1 MLVRGVSMNVKSKF
15 PVNNSFYEV
24 RHIRDFKDIINQ
36 SEKLFSERPAYK
48 LRNKDGIYYEVTYSN
63 FRHSIYYLANSLVND
78 GYSRAHIAVVGANS
92 YNWSVTYLAV
102 TCSDNVIVPI
112 DKELT
117 ADNMMDVIKDS
128 DSTVLFGDKK
138 YIKSIHARKDEL
150 PEGFRFICFDEADI
164 DGVELY
170 ENYLDVGRQLY
181 RGGTKH
187 LDSITVDPEA
197 TTAIL
202 FTSGTTGV
210 SKGVCL
216 SQKNICSVVMGAAGC
231 IKVTEEDQ
239 LLSVLPIHHTYEC
252 TVGFLYI
259 IYCGAC
265 ISFNQGLR
273 YITRDFKEVKPTCFI
288 TVPLLIEKVHAKI
301 MKKMEEKTA
310 GKLIFKIGK
319 YASKFGRAMHIKD
332 LDRKI
337 FSEVIETFGGRL
349 RLIVTGAAAIDPRV
363 AEDFMHMGIDLYIGY
378 GLTECAP
385 LVACNND
392 RLMLPDSIGTPM
404 PGAEVAIYN
413 PDDLGVGEIWV
424 RGPMVMNGY
433 YKNQE
438 ATDEVITPDGWF
450 RTGDLGTCDRHNCYK
465 ITGRCKNVIVTKNG
479 KNIFPEEVEL
489 YLNTNPVIEES
500 IVYAD
505 DVDDETLV
513 SVQIYPNYEQIK
525 NNLKRQDIT
534 KEDVQKSVEEAV
546 KDVNKKL
553 PKYKK
558 IRNIEISEKEF
569 EKTTTKK
576 IKRHANLKKKENKET
591 INIEGEE

>member
-1 MLVRGVSMNVKSKF
+1 MHVQSKF
-15 PVNNSFYEV
+15 PINKPFYEV
-24 RHIRDFKDIINQ
+24 RQIRDFKDLIDQ
-36 SEKLFSERPAYK
+36 SERLFSERPAYK
-48 LRNKDGIYYEVTYSN
+48 LKNKDGVYYEVTYSS
-63 FRHSIYYLANSLVND
+63 FRHSINYLANSLVND
-78 GYSRAHIAVVGANS
+78 GYKRAHIAVVGANS

-102 TCSDNVIVPI
+102 TCSDNIIVPI

-117 ADNMMDVIKDS
+117 ADNMLDVIMDS
-128 DSTVLFGDKK
+128 DATVLFGDKK
-138 YIKSIHARKDEL
+138 YIKRIEALKDQL
-150 PEGFRFICFDEADI
+150 PDGFRFICFDDVQI
-164 DGVELY
+164 DGVEY
-170 ENYLDVGRQLY
+170 FEDYIDIGRQLY
-181 RGGTKH
+181 KKGVRH
-187 LDSITVDPEA
+187 LDNIAVDPEA

-231 IKVTEEDQ
+231 IKVTPEDQ
-239 LLSVLPIHHTYEC
+239 LLSILPIHHTYEC

-259 IYCGAC
+259 IYSGAC
-265 ISFNQGLR
+265 IAFNQGLR
-273 YITRDFKEVKPTCFI
+273 YITRDFQDIKPTCFI

-301 MKKMEEKTA
+301 MKKMEERTA
-310 GKLIFKIGK
+310 GKLIFKLGK
-319 YASKFGRAMHIKD
+319 YASMASRAMGVKGV
-332 LDRKI
+332 DRKL
-337 FSEVIETFGGRL
+337 FSEVIDTFGGRL

-413 PDDLGVGEIWV
+413 PDALGVGEIWV

-433 YKNQE
+433 YKKPE
-438 ATDEVITPDGWF
+438 ATAEVITPDGWF
-450 RTGDLGTCDRHNCYK
+450 RTGDIGTCDRHNCYK
-465 ITGRCKNVIVTKNG
+465 LTGRSKNVIVTKNG

-489 YLNTNPVIEES
+489 YLNTNPIIEES
-500 IVYAD
+500 IVFAD

-513 SVQIYPNYEQIK
+513 SAMIYPNYEQIK

-534 KEDVQKSVEEAV
+534 KEDVQKTVDEAV
-546 KDVNKKL
+546 KDVNRKL

-558 IRNIEISEKEF
+558 IRSYDISETEF

-576 IKRHANLKKKENKET
+576 IKRQVNIDKKKAKKQT
-591 INIEGEE
+591 EEKTEE

>member
-1 MLVRGVSMNVKSKF
+1 MNVKSKF

-63 FRHSIYYLANSLVND
+63 FRHSIYCLANSLVND

-150 PEGFRFICFDEADI
+150 PEGFRFICFDEVDI

-181 RGGTKH
+181 RSGTKH

-505 DVDDETLV
+505 DIDDETLV

-591 INIEGEE
+591 INIEVEE

>member
-1 MLVRGVSMNVKSKF
+1 MQVQSKF
-15 PVNNSFYEV
+15 PINKPFYEI
-24 RHIRDFKDIINQ
+24 RDIRDFKDLINQ

-48 LRNKDGIYYEVTYSN
+48 LRNSDGIYYEVTYSN
-63 FRHSIYYLANSLVND
+63 LRHSVYYLANSLVND
-78 GYSRAHIAVVGANS
+78 GYNRAHIAVVGANS
-92 YNWSVTYLAV
+92 YNWAVTYLAV

-128 DSTVLFGDKK
+128 DATVLFGDKK
-138 YIKSIHARKDEL
+138 YIKRIEALKDQL
-150 PEGFRFICFDEADI
+150 PEGFRFICFDDVQI
-164 DGVELY
+164 DGVEY
-170 ENYLDVGRQLY
+170 FEDYIDIGRQLY
-181 RGGTKH
+181 RAGTKH
-187 LDSITVDPEA
+187 LDNITVDPEA

-231 IKVTEEDQ
+231 IKVTPEDQ
-239 LLSVLPIHHTYEC
+239 LLSILPIHHTYEC

-259 IYCGAC
+259 LYSGAC
-265 ISFNQGLR
+265 ISFCQGLR

-319 YASKFGRAMHIKD
+319 YASMASRAMGIKGV
-332 LDRKI
+332 DRKL

-413 PDDLGVGEIWV
+413 PDALGVGEIWV

-433 YKNQE
+433 YKNEE
-438 ATDEVITPDGWF
+438 ATAEVITPDGWF

-465 ITGRCKNVIVTKNG
+465 LTGRSKNVIVTKNG

-489 YLNTNPVIEES
+489 YLNTNPIIEES
-500 IVYAD
+500 IVFAD

-513 SVQIYPNYEQIK
+513 SAMIYPNYEQIK
-525 NNLKRQDIT
+525 NNLKRQELT
-534 KEDVQKSVEEAV
+534 KEDIEKTVDEAV

-558 IRNIEISEKEF
+558 IRNYDISETEF

-576 IKRHANLKKKENKET
+576 IKRQVNIDKKKAEKQKRKT
-591 INIEGEE
+591 EE

>member
-1 MLVRGVSMNVKSKF
+1 MHVQSRF
-15 PVNNSFYEV
+15 PINKPFYEV
-24 RHIRDFKDIINQ
+24 RQIRDFKDLLDQ
-36 SEKLFSERPAYK
+36 SKKLFSERPAYK
-48 LRNKDGIYYEVTYSN
+48 LKNKDGVYYEVTYSS
-63 FRHSIYYLANSLVND
+63 FRHSVYYLANSLVKD
-78 GYSRAHIAVVGANS
+78 GYNRAHIAVVGANS

-117 ADNMMDVIKDS
+117 PDNMMDVIKDS
-128 DSTVLFGDKK
+128 DATVLFGDKK
-138 YIKSIHARKDEL
+138 YIKSIEAKKDEL
-150 PEGFRFICFDEADI
+150 PDGFRFICFDDVKI
-164 DGVELY
+164 DGIEY
-170 ENYLDVGRQLY
+170 FEDYLDVGRKLY
-181 RGGTKH
+181 NNGTVY
-187 LDSITVDPEA
+187 LNNITVDPTA

-216 SQKNICSVVMGAAGC
+216 SQKNICAVVMGAAGC
-231 IKVTEEDQ
+231 IKVNPEDQ
-239 LLSVLPIHHTYEC
+239 LLSILPIHHTYEC

-259 IYCGAC
+259 IYSGAC
-265 ISFNQGLR
+265 IAFNQGLR
-273 YITRDFKEVKPTCFI
+273 YITRDFQEIKPTAFI

-310 GKLIFKIGK
+310 GKLIFKVGK
-319 YASKFGRAMHIKD
+319 YASIASRAMGIKGI
-332 LDRKI
+332 DRKL
-337 FSEVIETFGGRL
+337 FAEVIETFGGRL

-413 PDDLGVGEIWV
+413 PDALGVGEIWV

-433 YKNQE
+433 YKNPE
-438 ATDEVITPDGWF
+438 ATAEVITPDGWF
-450 RTGDLGTCDRHNCYK
+450 RTGDIGTCDRHNCYK
-465 ITGRCKNVIVTKNG
+465 LTGRSKNVIVTKNG

-489 YLNTNPVIEES
+489 YLNTNPIIEES
-500 IVYAD
+500 IVFAD

-513 SVQIYPNYEQIK
+513 SAMIYPNYEQIK

-534 KEDVQKSVEEAV
+534 KEDVQKTVDEAV

-558 IRNIEISEKEF
+558 IRNYDISETEF

-576 IKRHANLKKKENKET
+576 IKRQANIDKKRAKSKA
-591 INIEGEE
+591 EEKTEE

>member
-1 MLVRGVSMNVKSKF
+1 MNVKSRF
-15 PVNNSFYEV
+15 PVNNPFYDV
-24 RHIRDFKDIINQ
+24 RYIRDFKDLINQ
-36 SEKLFSERPAYK
+36 SENLFSARPAYK
-48 LRNKDGIYYEVTYSN
+48 LRNKDGVYYEVTYSN

-92 YNWSVTYLAV
+92 YSWSVTYLAV

-117 ADNMMDVIKDS
+117 PDNMMDVIKDS

-138 YIKSIHARKDEL
+138 YIKAIEARKDEL
-150 PEGFRFICFDEADI
+150 PENFRFICFDQVEI

-170 ENYLDVGRQLY
+170 DDYIDIGRQLY
-181 RGGTKH
+181 GTGTKH
-187 LDSITVDPEA
+187 LDNITVDPEA

-259 IYCGAC
+259 IYSGAC

-310 GKLIFKIGK
+310 GKLIFKVGK
-319 YASKFGRAMHIKD
+319 YASIFSKAIGIKD
-332 LDRKI
+332 LDRKL

-404 PGAEVAIYN
+404 PGAEVAIFN

-438 ATDEVITPDGWF
+438 ATDEVITSDGWF

-479 KNIFPEEVEL
+479 KNIFPEEVEM

-505 DVDDETLV
+505 DIDDETLV

-553 PKYKK
+553 PRYKK
-558 IRNIEISEKEF
+558 IRNIEISEQEF

-576 IKRHANLKKKENKET
+576 IKRHANLKNKKENKET
-591 INIEGEE
+591 INVEAEE

>member
-1 MLVRGVSMNVKSKF
+1 MQVQSRFPINKPFYDVRQ
-15 PVNNSFYEV
+15 
-24 RHIRDFKDIINQ
+24 IRDFRDLIDQ
-36 SEKLFSERPAYK
+36 SERLFSERPAYK
-48 LRNKDGIYYEVTYSN
+48 LKNKDGVYYEVTYSN
-63 FRHSIYYLANSLVND
+63 FRHSVYYLANSLLND
-78 GYSRAHIAVVGANS
+78 GYNRTHIAVVGANS
-92 YNWSVTYLAV
+92 YHWSVTYLAV
-102 TCSDNVIVPI
+102 TCSDNIVVPI

-117 ADNMMDVIKDS
+117 PDNMIDVIMDS

-138 YIKSIHARKDEL
+138 YIKAIEARKDQL
-150 PEGFRFICFDEADI
+150 PEGFRFICFQDVGI
-164 DGVELY
+164 DGVDYY
-170 ENYLDVGRQLY
+170 EDYLDVGRQLY
-181 RGGTKH
+181 RKGKV
-187 LDSITVDPEA
+187 LLYNVSIDPEA

-216 SQKNICSVVMGAAGC
+216 SQKNICAVVMGAAGC
-231 IKVTEEDQ
+231 IKVTPEDQ
-239 LLSVLPIHHTYEC
+239 LLSILPIHHTYEC

-259 IYCGAC
+259 IYSGAC
-265 ISFNQGLR
+265 IAFNQGLR
-273 YITRDFKEVKPTCFI
+273 YITRDFKEIRPTCFI

-319 YASKFGRAMHIKD
+319 YASMASRAMRIKG
-332 LDRKI
+332 LDRKL
-337 FSEVIETFGGRL
+337 FSEVIDTFGGRL

-363 AEDFMHMGIDLYIGY
+363 AEDFMHMGIDVYIGY

-404 PGAEVAIYN
+404 PNAEVAIYN
-413 PDDLGVGEIWV
+413 PDALGVGEIWV

-433 YKNQE
+433 YKNPE
-438 ATDEVITPDGWF
+438 ATAEVITPDGWF
-450 RTGDLGTCDRHNCYK
+450 RTGDIGICDRHNCYK
-465 ITGRCKNVIVTKNG
+465 ITGRSKNVIVTKNG

-489 YLNTNPVIEES
+489 YLNTNPIIEES

-513 SVQIYPNYEQIK
+513 SAMIYPNYDQIK
-525 NNLKRQDIT
+525 NNLKRQEIT
-534 KEDVQKSVEEAV
+534 AEDVQRTVDEAV
-546 KDVNKKL
+546 KDVNRKL

-558 IRNIEISEKEF
+558 IRSYDISEEEF

-576 IKRHANLKKKENKET
+576 IKRQANIDKKKKSKNKE
-591 INIEGEE
+591 NIEE

>member
-1 MLVRGVSMNVKSKF
+1 MSVQSRFPINKPFYQVRQ
-15 PVNNSFYEV
+15 
-24 RHIRDFKDIINQ
+24 IRDFKDLIDQ

-48 LRNKDGIYYEVTYSN
+48 LKNKDGVYYEVTYSS
-63 FRHSIYYLANSLVND
+63 FRHAVYYLANSLIND
-78 GYSRAHIAVVGANS
+78 GYSREHIAVVGANS
-92 YNWSVTYLAV
+92 YKWSVTYLAV
-102 TCSDNVIVPI
+102 TCSNNVIVPI

-117 ADNMMDVIKDS
+117 PDNMMDVIKDS
-128 DSTVLFGDKK
+128 DATVLFGDKK
-138 YIKSIHARKDEL
+138 YIKSIEAKKDEL
-150 PEGFRFICFDEADI
+150 PDGFRFICFDDVNI
-164 DGVELY
+164 DGVEYYEDYIDIGRKLY
-170 ENYLDVGRQLY
+170 GNKVKLLDN
-181 RGGTKH
+181 
-187 LDSITVDPEA
+187 ITVDPTT

-239 LLSVLPIHHTYEC
+239 LLSILPIHHTYEC
-252 TVGFLYI
+252 TIGFLYI
-259 IYCGAC
+259 IYSGAC
-265 ISFNQGLR
+265 IAFNQGLR
-273 YITRDFKEVKPTCFI
+273 YITRDFKEIRPTCFI

-319 YASKFGRAMHIKD
+319 YASMASKALGIKD
-332 LDRKI
+332 LDRKL

-392 RLMLPDSIGTPM
+392 KLMLPDSIGTPI

-413 PDDLGVGEIWV
+413 PDALGVGEIWV

-433 YKNQE
+433 YKNPE
-438 ATDEVITPDGWF
+438 ATAEVLTPDGWF
-450 RTGDLGTCDRHNCYK
+450 RTGDIGTCDRHNCYK
-465 ITGRCKNVIVTKNG
+465 LTGRSKNVIVTKNG

-489 YLNTNPVIEES
+489 YLNTNPIIEES
-500 IVYAD
+500 IVFAD

-513 SVQIYPNYEQIK
+513 SAMIYPNYEQIK

-534 KEDVQKSVEEAV
+534 KEDVQKTVDEAV

-558 IRNIEISEKEF
+558 IRSYDISETEF

-576 IKRHANLKKKENKET
+576 IKRQVNIDKKKQKAKTKEKT
-591 INIEGEE
+591 EE

>member
-1 MLVRGVSMNVKSKF
+1 MNVKSRF
-15 PVNNSFYEV
+15 PVNNPFYDV
-24 RHIRDFKDIINQ
+24 RYIRDFKDLINQ
-36 SEKLFSERPAYK
+36 SENLFSERPAYK
-48 LRNKDGIYYEVTYSN
+48 LRNKDGVYYEVTYSN

-78 GYSRAHIAVVGANS
+78 DYSRAHIAVVGANS

-117 ADNMMDVIKDS
+117 PDNMMDVIKDS
-128 DSTVLFGDKK
+128 DSIALFGDKK
-138 YIKSIHARKDEL
+138 YIKAIHERRDEL
-150 PEGFRFICFDEADI
+150 PEGFRFICFDQVDI

-170 ENYLDVGRQLY
+170 DDYIDIGRQLY
-181 RGGTKH
+181 RNGTKH
-187 LDSITVDPEA
+187 LDNITVDPEA

-259 IYCGAC
+259 IYSGAC

-273 YITRDFKEVKPTCFI
+273 YITRDFKEVRPTCFI

-310 GKLIFKIGK
+310 GKLIFKVGK
-319 YASKFGRAMHIKD
+319 YASIFSKAIGIKD
-332 LDRKI
+332 LDRKL

-404 PGAEVAIYN
+404 PGAEVAIFN

-479 KNIFPEEVEL
+479 KNIFPEEVEM

-553 PKYKK
+553 PRYKK
-558 IRNIEISEKEF
+558 IRNIEISEQEF

-576 IKRHANLKKKENKET
+576 IKRHANLKNKKANKET
-591 INIEGEE
+591 INVETEE

>member
-1 MLVRGVSMNVKSKF
+1 MTVQSRF
-15 PVNNSFYEV
+15 PINKPFYEV
-24 RHIRDFKDIINQ
+24 RPLRDFKDLIDQ
-36 SEKLFSERPAYK
+36 SVKLFSARPAYK
-48 LRNKDGIYYEVTYSN
+48 LKNKDGIYYEVSYSN
-63 FRHSIYYLANSLVND
+63 FHHSINYLGNSLIND
-78 GYSRAHIAVVGANS
+78 GYERTHIALVGANS

-102 TCSDNVIVPI
+102 TCSNNVVVPL

-117 ADNMMDVIKDS
+117 TDNMMDVIKDS
-128 DSTVLFGDKK
+128 DATVLFGDKK
-138 YIKSIHARKDEL
+138 YIKAIEAKKDEL
-150 PEGFRFICFDEADI
+150 PDGFRFICFDDVQI
-164 DGVELY
+164 DGVDYFEDY
-170 ENYLDVGRQLY
+170 IDIGRKLFNDGV
-181 RGGTKH
+181 RH
-187 LDSITVDPEA
+187 LDNVTIDSTA

-216 SQKNICSVVMGAAGC
+216 SQKNICSVVLGAAGC
-231 IKVTEEDQ
+231 IKVTPEDQ
-239 LLSVLPIHHTYEC
+239 LLSILPIHHTYEC

-259 IYCGAC
+259 IYSGAC
-265 ISFNQGLR
+265 IAFNQGLR
-273 YITRDFKEVKPTCFI
+273 YITRDLKEIRPTCFI

-301 MKKMEEKTA
+301 MKNLENKTA
-310 GKLIFKIGK
+310 GKLIFKVGK
-319 YASKFGRAMHIKD
+319 YASIISKAVGVKD

-337 FSEVIETFGGRL
+337 FAEVLETFGGRL

-363 AEDFMHMGIDLYIGY
+363 AEDFMHMGIDIYIGY

-413 PDDLGVGEIWV
+413 PDALGVGEIWV

-433 YKNQE
+433 YKNPE
-438 ATDEVITPDGWF
+438 ATAECITSDGWF
-450 RTGDLGTCDRHNCYK
+450 RTGDLGICDRHNCYK
-465 ITGRCKNVIVTKNG
+465 ITGRSKNVIVTKNG

-489 YLNTNPVIEES
+489 YLNTNPIIEES
-500 IVYAD
+500 IVFAD

-513 SVQIYPNYEQIK
+513 SAMIYPNYEQIK

-534 KEDVQKSVEEAV
+534 KEDIEKTVDEAV

-558 IRNIEISEKEF
+558 IRSYDISETEF

-576 IKRHANLKKKENKET
+576 IKRQANIDKKNKTKE
-591 INIEGEE
+591 

>member
-1 MLVRGVSMNVKSKF
+1 MNVKSRF
-15 PVNNSFYEV
+15 PVNNPFYDV
-24 RHIRDFKDIINQ
+24 RYIRDFKDLVNQ
-36 SEKLFSERPAYK
+36 SENLFSERPAYK

-78 GYSRAHIAVVGANS
+78 NYSRTHIAVVGANS

-117 ADNMMDVIKDS
+117 PDNMMDVIKDS

-138 YIKSIHARKDEL
+138 YIKAIEARKDEL
-150 PEGFRFICFDEADI
+150 PEGFRFVCFDKVEI
-164 DGVELY
+164 DGVEY
-170 ENYLDVGRQLY
+170 FEDYLDTGRTLY
-181 RGGTKH
+181 RNGVKH
-187 LDSITVDPEA
+187 LDNITVDPEA

-259 IYCGAC
+259 IYSGAC

-310 GKLIFKIGK
+310 GKLIFKVGK
-319 YASKFGRAMHIKD
+319 YAAMLSKAVGIKD

-337 FSEVIETFGGRL
+337 FSEVLETFGGRL

-558 IRNIEISEKEF
+558 IRNIEISEQEF

-576 IKRHANLKKKENKET
+576 IKRHANLKNKKENTET
-591 INIEGEE
+591 TKVEIEE

>member
-1 MLVRGVSMNVKSKF
+1 MHVQSKF
-15 PVNNSFYEV
+15 PINKPFYEI
-24 RHIRDFKDIINQ
+24 REIRDFKDLIDQ

-48 LRNKDGIYYEVTYSN
+48 LRNSDGIYYEVTYSN
-63 FRHSIYYLANSLVND
+63 LRHSVYYLANSLVND
-78 GYSRAHIAVVGANS
+78 GYNRAHIAVVGANS
-92 YNWSVTYLAV
+92 YNWAVTYLAV

-128 DSTVLFGDKK
+128 DATVLFGDKK
-138 YIKSIHARKDEL
+138 YIKRIEALKDQL
-150 PEGFRFICFDEADI
+150 PEGFRFICFDDVQI
-164 DGVELY
+164 DGVEY
-170 ENYLDVGRQLY
+170 FEDYIDIGRQLY
-181 RGGTKH
+181 RTGTKH
-187 LDSITVDPEA
+187 LANITVDPEA

-231 IKVTEEDQ
+231 IKVTPEDQ
-239 LLSVLPIHHTYEC
+239 LLSILPIHHTYEC

-259 IYCGAC
+259 LYSGAC
-265 ISFNQGLR
+265 ISFCQGLR
-273 YITRDFKEVKPTCFI
+273 YITRDFKEIKPTCFI

-319 YASKFGRAMHIKD
+319 YASMASRAMGIKGI
-332 LDRKI
+332 DRKL

-413 PDDLGVGEIWV
+413 PDALGVGEIWV

-433 YKNQE
+433 YKNEE
-438 ATDEVITPDGWF
+438 ATAEVITPDGWF

-465 ITGRCKNVIVTKNG
+465 LTGRSKNVIVTKNG

-489 YLNTNPVIEES
+489 YLNTNPIIEES
-500 IVYAD
+500 IVFAD

-513 SVQIYPNYEQIK
+513 SAMIYPNYEQIK
-525 NNLKRQDIT
+525 NNLKRQELT
-534 KEDVQKSVEEAV
+534 KEDIQKTVDEAV

-558 IRNIEISEKEF
+558 IRSYDISETEF

-576 IKRHANLKKKENKET
+576 IKRQVNIDKKRAKKQTEKT
-591 INIEGEE
+591 EE

>member
-1 MLVRGVSMNVKSKF
+1 MTVQSRF
-15 PVNNSFYEV
+15 PINKPFYEV
-24 RHIRDFKDIINQ
+24 RPLRDFKDLIDQ
-36 SEKLFSERPAYK
+36 SAKLFSARPAYK
-48 LRNKDGIYYEVTYSN
+48 LKNKDGIYYEVSYSN
-63 FRHSIYYLANSLVND
+63 FYHSINYLGNSLIND
-78 GYSRAHIAVVGANS
+78 GYERTHIALVGANS

-102 TCSDNVIVPI
+102 TCSNNVVVPL

-117 ADNMMDVIKDS
+117 PDNMMDVIKDS
-128 DSTVLFGDKK
+128 DATVLFGDKK
-138 YIKSIHARKDEL
+138 YIKSIEAMKDEL
-150 PEGFRFICFDEADI
+150 PDGFRFICFDDI
-164 DGVELY
+164 QMDGVECFEDY
-170 ENYLDVGRQLY
+170 IDIGRKLFNNGV
-181 RGGTKH
+181 RH
-187 LDSITVDPEA
+187 LDNVTIDPTA

-216 SQKNICSVVMGAAGC
+216 SQKNICSVILGAAGC
-231 IKVTEEDQ
+231 IKVTPEDQ
-239 LLSVLPIHHTYEC
+239 LLSILPIHHTYEC

-259 IYCGAC
+259 IYSGAC
-265 ISFNQGLR
+265 IAFNQGLR
-273 YITRDFKEVKPTCFI
+273 YITRDLKEIRPTCFI

-301 MKKMEEKTA
+301 MKNLETKTA
-310 GKLIFKIGK
+310 GKLIFKFGK
-319 YASKFGRAMHIKD
+319 YASIISKAMGVKD

-337 FSEVIETFGGRL
+337 FAEVLETFGGRL
-349 RLIVTGAAAIDPRV
+349 RFIVTGAAAIDPRV
-363 AEDFMHMGIDLYIGY
+363 AEDFMHMGIDIYIGY

-413 PDDLGVGEIWV
+413 PDALGVGEIWV

-433 YKNQE
+433 YKNPE
-438 ATDEVITPDGWF
+438 ATAECITPDGWF

-465 ITGRCKNVIVTKNG
+465 LTGRSKNVIVTKNG

-489 YLNTNPVIEES
+489 YLNTNPIIEES
-500 IVYAD
+500 IVFAD

-513 SVQIYPNYEQIK
+513 SAMIYPNYEQIK

-534 KEDVQKSVEEAV
+534 KEDIEKTVDEAV

-558 IRNIEISEKEF
+558 IRSYDISETEF

-576 IKRHANLKKKENKET
+576 IKRQANIDKKRNKTKE
-591 INIEGEE
+591 

>member
-1 MLVRGVSMNVKSKF
+1 MHVQSKF
-15 PVNNSFYEV
+15 PINKPFYEI
-24 RHIRDFKDIINQ
+24 REIRDFKDLIDQ

-48 LRNKDGIYYEVTYSN
+48 LRNSDGIYYEVTYSN
-63 FRHSIYYLANSLVND
+63 LRHSVYYLANSLVND
-78 GYSRAHIAVVGANS
+78 GYNRAHIAVVGANS
-92 YNWSVTYLAV
+92 YNWAVTYLAV

-128 DSTVLFGDKK
+128 DATVLFGDKK
-138 YIKSIHARKDEL
+138 YIKRIETLKDQL
-150 PEGFRFICFDEADI
+150 PEGFRFICFDDVQI
-164 DGVELY
+164 DGVEY
-170 ENYLDVGRQLY
+170 FEDYIDIGRQLY
-181 RGGTKH
+181 RAGTKH
-187 LDSITVDPEA
+187 LANITVDPEA

-231 IKVTEEDQ
+231 IKVTPEDQ
-239 LLSVLPIHHTYEC
+239 LLSILPIHHTYEC

-259 IYCGAC
+259 LYSGAC
-265 ISFNQGLR
+265 ISFCQGLR

-319 YASKFGRAMHIKD
+319 YASMASRAMGIKGI
-332 LDRKI
+332 DRKL

-413 PDDLGVGEIWV
+413 PDALGVGEIWV
-424 RGPMVMNGY
+424 RGPMVMIGY
-433 YKNQE
+433 YKNEE
-438 ATDEVITPDGWF
+438 ATAEVITPDGWF
-450 RTGDLGTCDRHNCYK
+450 RTGDLGTCDRHN
-465 ITGRCKNVIVTKNG
+465 
-479 KNIFPEEVEL
+479 
-489 YLNTNPVIEES
+489 
-500 IVYAD
+500 
-505 DVDDETLV
+505 
-513 SVQIYPNYEQIK
+513 
-525 NNLKRQDIT
+525 
-534 KEDVQKSVEEAV
+534 
-546 KDVNKKL
+546 
-553 PKYKK
+553 
-558 IRNIEISEKEF
+558 
-569 EKTTTKK
+569 
-576 IKRHANLKKKENKET
+576 
-591 INIEGEE
+591 

>member
-1 MLVRGVSMNVKSKF
+1 MNVKSRF
-15 PVNNSFYEV
+15 PVNNPFYDV
-24 RHIRDFKDIINQ
+24 RYIRDFKDLINQ
-36 SEKLFSERPAYK
+36 SENLFSERPAYK
-48 LRNKDGIYYEVTYSN
+48 LRNKDGIYYEVTYSS

-78 GYSRAHIAVVGANS
+78 NYSRTHIAVVGANS

-117 ADNMMDVIKDS
+117 PDNMMDVIKDS

-150 PEGFRFICFDEADI
+150 PEGFRFVCFDDVEI
-164 DGVELY
+164 DGVEYFEDYLEIGRNLY
-170 ENYLDVGRQLY
+170 KNGV
-181 RGGTKH
+181 KH
-187 LDSITVDPEA
+187 LDNITVDPEA

-259 IYCGAC
+259 IYSGAC

-319 YASKFGRAMHIKD
+319 YAAKFSKAVGIKD

-337 FSEVIETFGGRL
+337 FSEVLETFGGKL

-558 IRNIEISEKEF
+558 IRNIEISEQEF

-576 IKRHANLKKKENKET
+576 IKRHANLKNKKENTET
-591 INIEGEE
+591 IKVETEE

>member
-1 MLVRGVSMNVKSKF
+1 MQVQSKF
-15 PVNNSFYEV
+15 PINKPFYEI
-24 RHIRDFKDIINQ
+24 RDIRDFKDLINQ

-48 LRNKDGIYYEVTYSN
+48 LKNNDGVYYEVTYSN
-63 FRHSIYYLANSLVND
+63 LRHSVCYLVNSLVND
-78 GYSRAHIAVVGANS
+78 GCHRTHIAVVGSNS
-92 YNWSVTYLAV
+92 YKWAVTYLAV

-117 ADNMMDVIKDS
+117 ADNMMDVIRDS
-128 DSTVLFGDKK
+128 DATILFGDKK
-138 YIKSIHARKDEL
+138 YIKRMKELEDRL
-150 PEGFRFICFDEADI
+150 PEGFRFICFDDVQI
-164 DGVELY
+164 DGVEYY
-170 ENYLDVGRQLY
+170 EDYIDIGRKLY
-181 RGGTKH
+181 RKGVKH
-187 LDSITVDPEA
+187 LDNITVDPEA

-231 IKVTEEDQ
+231 IKVTPEDQ
-239 LLSVLPIHHTYEC
+239 LLSILPIHHTYEC

-259 IYCGAC
+259 LYSGAC
-265 ISFNQGLR
+265 ISFCQGLR

-319 YASKFGRAMHIKD
+319 YVSMASRAMGVKGV
-332 LDRKI
+332 DRKL

-413 PDDLGVGEIWV
+413 PDALGVGEIWV

-433 YKNQE
+433 YKNPE
-438 ATDEVITPDGWF
+438 ATAEVITPDGWF
-450 RTGDLGTCDRHNCYK
+450 RTGDIGTCDRHNCYK
-465 ITGRCKNVIVTKNG
+465 LTGRSKNVIVTKNG

-489 YLNTNPVIEES
+489 YLNNNPVIEES
-500 IVYAD
+500 IVFAD

-513 SVQIYPNYEQIK
+513 SAMIYPNYEQIK
-525 NNLKRQDIT
+525 NNLKRQELT
-534 KEDVQKSVEEAV
+534 KEDIEKTVDEAV

-558 IRNIEISEKEF
+558 IRNYDISETEF

-576 IKRHANLKKKENKET
+576 IKRQVNIDKKKAEKQKRKT
-591 INIEGEE
+591 EE

>member
-1 MLVRGVSMNVKSKF
+1 MNVKSRF
-15 PVNNSFYEV
+15 PVNNPFYDV
-24 RHIRDFKDIINQ
+24 RYIRDFKDLVNQ
-36 SEKLFSERPAYK
+36 SENLFSERPAYK

-78 GYSRAHIAVVGANS
+78 NYSRTHIAVVGANS

-117 ADNMMDVIKDS
+117 PDNMMDVIKDS

-138 YIKSIHARKDEL
+138 YIKAIEARKDEL
-150 PEGFRFICFDEADI
+150 PEGFRFVCFDKVEI
-164 DGVELY
+164 DGVEY
-170 ENYLDVGRQLY
+170 FEDYLDTGRTLY
-181 RGGTKH
+181 RNGVKH
-187 LDSITVDPEA
+187 LDNITVDPEA

-259 IYCGAC
+259 IYSGAC

-310 GKLIFKIGK
+310 GKLIFKVGK
-319 YASKFGRAMHIKD
+319 YAAMLSKAVGIKD

-337 FSEVIETFGGRL
+337 FSEVLETFGGRL

-513 SVQIYPNYEQIK
+513 SVQIQPNYEQIK

-558 IRNIEISEKEF
+558 IRNIEISEQEF

-576 IKRHANLKKKENKET
+576 IKRHANLKNKKENTET
-591 INIEGEE
+591 TKVEIEE

>member
-1 MLVRGVSMNVKSKF
+1 MSHQSRFPINEPFYKVRQIK
-15 PVNNSFYEV
+15 
-24 RHIRDFKDIINQ
+24 DFKDLIDQ

-48 LRNKDGIYYEVTYSN
+48 LKNKDGVYYEVTYKN
-63 FRHSIYYLANSLVND
+63 FRHAIYYLANTLISE
-78 GYSRAHIAVVGANS
+78 GYSRQHIAVVGANS

-102 TCSDNVIVPI
+102 TCSNNVIVPV

-117 ADNMMDVIKDS
+117 IDNIIDVLNDS
-128 DSTVLFGDKK
+128 DSTMIFGDKK
-138 YIKSIHARKDEL
+138 YIKALSERKDEL
-150 PEGFRFICFDEADI
+150 PEGFKFICFNELED
-164 DGVELY
+164 DGVIYY
-170 ENYLDVGRQLY
+170 EEYIDIGRKLY
-181 RGGTKH
+181 RSSKK
-187 LDSITVDPEA
+187 LLNDITIDPEA
-197 TTAIL
+197 TTALL

-216 SQKNICSVVMGAAGC
+216 SQKNICSVVLGAAGC

-239 LLSVLPIHHTYEC
+239 LLSILPIHHTYEC
-252 TVGFLYI
+252 SIGFLYI

-265 ISFNQGLR
+265 IAFCDGLR
-273 YITRDFKEVKPTCFI
+273 YITKNFKEVKPTAFI
-288 TVPLLIEKVHAKI
+288 TVPLLIEKLHGKI

-310 GKLIFKIGK
+310 GKLIFKVGK
-319 YASKFGRAMHIKD
+319 YAAILSKAVGIKD
-332 LDRKI
+332 LDRKL
-337 FSEVIETFGGRL
+337 FAEVIETFGGRL
-349 RLIVTGAAAIDPRV
+349 RLIVTGAAALDPRV
-363 AEDFMHMGIDLYIGY
+363 AEDIMHMGIDLYIGY

-385 LVACNND
+385 LVMCNND

-404 PGAEVAIYN
+404 PGVEAFVHD

-433 YKNQE
+433 YKNPE
-438 ATDEVITPDGWF
+438 ATAQVITPDGWF

-465 ITGRCKNVIVTKNG
+465 ITGRSKNVIVTKNG
-479 KNIFPEEVEL
+479 KNIFPEEVEH

-500 IVYAD
+500 LVFGD
-505 DVDDETLV
+505 DIDDETYV
-513 SVQIYPNYEQIK
+513 SASIYPNYEQIK

-558 IRNIEISEKEF
+558 IRNIEIRDEEF

-576 IKRHANLKKKENKET
+576 IKRHANIKKGKNKPEAEENTEKT
-591 INIEGEE
+591 EE

>member
-1 MLVRGVSMNVKSKF
+1 MTVKSRF
-15 PVNNSFYEV
+15 PVNKPFYDV
-24 RHIRDFKDIINQ
+24 RYVRDFKDLINQ
-36 SEKLFSERPAYK
+36 SENLFSQRPAYK
-48 LRNKDGIYYEVTYSN
+48 LRNKDGIYYEVTYKN

-78 GYSRAHIAVVGANS
+78 NFSKAHIAVVGANS

-117 ADNMMDVIKDS
+117 TDNMMDVIKDS
-128 DSTVLFGDKK
+128 DSIMLFGDKK
-138 YIKSIHARKDEL
+138 YIKAIKARKDEL
-150 PEGFRFICFDEADI
+150 PEGFRFVCFDETEVDGADYFEDYVDI
-164 DGVELY
+164 GRKLY
-170 ENYLDVGRQLY
+170 QKGI
-181 RGGTKH
+181 KH
-187 LDSITVDPEA
+187 LDNITVDPEA

-259 IYCGAC
+259 IYSGAC

-310 GKLIFKIGK
+310 GKLIFKVGK
-319 YASKFGRAMHIKD
+319 YASKFSKAMGIKD

-337 FSEVIETFGGRL
+337 FAEVIETFGGRL

-433 YKNQE
+433 YKNPE
-438 ATDEVITPDGWF
+438 ATAEVITSDGWF

-558 IRNIEISEKEF
+558 IRNIEISEQEF

-576 IKRHANLKKKENKET
+576 IKRHANLKSKKENTEASVET
-591 INIEGEE
+591 EE

>member
-1 MLVRGVSMNVKSKF
+1 MHVQSKF
-15 PVNNSFYEV
+15 PINKPFYEI
-24 RHIRDFKDIINQ
+24 REIRDFKDLIDQ

-48 LRNKDGIYYEVTYSN
+48 LRNSDGIYYEVTYSN
-63 FRHSIYYLANSLVND
+63 LRHSVYYLANSLVND
-78 GYSRAHIAVVGANS
+78 GYNRAHIAVVGANS
-92 YNWSVTYLAV
+92 YNWAVTYLAV

-138 YIKSIHARKDEL
+138 YIKRIEALKDQL
-150 PEGFRFICFDEADI
+150 PEGFRFICFDDVQI
-164 DGVELY
+164 DGVEY
-170 ENYLDVGRQLY
+170 FEEYIDIGRQLY
-181 RGGTKH
+181 RIGTKH
-187 LDSITVDPEA
+187 LANITVDPEA

-231 IKVTEEDQ
+231 IKVTPEDQ
-239 LLSVLPIHHTYEC
+239 LLSILPIHHTYEC

-259 IYCGAC
+259 LYSGAC
-265 ISFNQGLR
+265 ISFCQGLR

-319 YASKFGRAMHIKD
+319 YASMASRAMGIKGI
-332 LDRKI
+332 DRKL

-413 PDDLGVGEIWV
+413 PDALGVGEIWV

-433 YKNQE
+433 YKNEE
-438 ATDEVITPDGWF
+438 ATAEVITPDGWF

-465 ITGRCKNVIVTKNG
+465 LTGRSKNVIVTKNG

-489 YLNTNPVIEES
+489 YLNTNPIIEES
-500 IVYAD
+500 IVFAD

-513 SVQIYPNYEQIK
+513 SAMIYPNYEQIK
-525 NNLKRQDIT
+525 NNLKRQELT
-534 KEDVQKSVEEAV
+534 KEDIQKTVDEAV

-558 IRNIEISEKEF
+558 IRSYDISETEF

-576 IKRHANLKKKENKET
+576 IKRQVNIDKKRAKKQTEKT
-591 INIEGEE
+591 EE

>member
-1 MLVRGVSMNVKSKF
+1 MHVQSKF
-15 PVNNSFYEV
+15 PINKPFYEI
-24 RHIRDFKDIINQ
+24 REIRDFKDLIDQ

-48 LRNKDGIYYEVTYSN
+48 LRNSDGIYYEVTYSN
-63 FRHSIYYLANSLVND
+63 LRHSVYYLANSLVND
-78 GYSRAHIAVVGANS
+78 GYNRAHIAVVGANS
-92 YNWSVTYLAV
+92 YNWAVTYLAV

-128 DSTVLFGDKK
+128 DATVLFGDKK
-138 YIKSIHARKDEL
+138 YIKRIEALKDQL
-150 PEGFRFICFDEADI
+150 PEGFRFICFDDVKI
-164 DGVELY
+164 DGVEY
-170 ENYLDVGRQLY
+170 FEEYIDIGRQLY
-181 RGGTKH
+181 RTGTKH
-187 LDSITVDPEA
+187 LANITVDPEA

-231 IKVTEEDQ
+231 IKVTPEDQ
-239 LLSVLPIHHTYEC
+239 LLSILPIHHTYEC

-259 IYCGAC
+259 LYSGAC
-265 ISFNQGLR
+265 ISFCQGLR

-319 YASKFGRAMHIKD
+319 YASMASRAMGIKGI
-332 LDRKI
+332 DRKL

-413 PDDLGVGEIWV
+413 PDALGVGEIWV

-433 YKNQE
+433 YKNEE
-438 ATDEVITPDGWF
+438 ATAEVITPDGWF

-465 ITGRCKNVIVTKNG
+465 LTGRSKNVIVTKNG

-489 YLNTNPVIEES
+489 YLNTNPIIEES
-500 IVYAD
+500 IVFAD

-513 SVQIYPNYEQIK
+513 SAMIYPNYEQIK
-525 NNLKRQDIT
+525 NNLKRQELT
-534 KEDVQKSVEEAV
+534 KEDIQKTVDEAV

-558 IRNIEISEKEF
+558 IRSYDISETEF

-576 IKRHANLKKKENKET
+576 IKRQVNIDKKRAKKQTEKT
-591 INIEGEE
+591 EE

>member
-1 MLVRGVSMNVKSKF
+1 MQVQSRFPINKPFYDVRQ
-15 PVNNSFYEV
+15 
-24 RHIRDFKDIINQ
+24 IRDFKDLIDQ

-48 LRNKDGIYYEVTYSN
+48 LKNKDNVYYEVTYSN
-63 FRHSIYYLANSLVND
+63 FRHSVYYLANSLLKD
-78 GYSRAHIAVVGANS
+78 GYNRTHIAVVGANS
-92 YNWSVTYLAV
+92 YAWSVTYLAV
-102 TCSDNVIVPI
+102 TCSDNIIVPI

-117 ADNMMDVIKDS
+117 PDNMMDVIKDS

-138 YIKSIHARKDEL
+138 YIKNISARRDEL
-150 PEGFRFICFDEADI
+150 PESFRFICFDDI
-164 DGVELY
+164 QLDGVEYFEDYVDIGRKLY
-170 ENYLDVGRQLY
+170 GQGKKLLDNV
-181 RGGTKH
+181 
-187 LDSITVDPEA
+187 TVDPEA

-216 SQKNICSVVMGAAGC
+216 SQKNICSVVMGAAGV
-231 IKVTEEDQ
+231 IKVTPEDQ
-239 LLSVLPIHHTYEC
+239 LLSILPIHHTYEC

-259 IYCGAC
+259 IYSGAC
-265 ISFNQGLR
+265 IAFNQGLR
-273 YITRDFKEVKPTCFI
+273 YITRDFKEIKPTAFI

-319 YASKFGRAMHIKD
+319 YASMASRAMGIKG
-332 LDRKI
+332 LDRKL

-363 AEDFMHMGIDLYIGY
+363 AEDIMYMGIDLLIGY

-413 PDDLGVGEIWV
+413 PDALGVGEIWV

-433 YKNQE
+433 YKNPE
-438 ATDEVITPDGWF
+438 ATAEVITPDGWF
-450 RTGDLGTCDRHNCYK
+450 RTGDIGLCDRHNCYK
-465 ITGRCKNVIVTKNG
+465 LTGRSKNVIVTKNG

-489 YLNTNPVIEES
+489 YLNTNPIIEES
-500 IVYAD
+500 IVYAED
-505 DVDDETLV
+505 DDDETLV
-513 SVQIYPNYEQIK
+513 SAMIYPNYEQIK
-525 NNLKRQDIT
+525 NNLKRQEIT
-534 KEDVQKSVEEAV
+534 KEDVERTVDEAV

-558 IRNIEISEKEF
+558 IRSFDISEEEF

-576 IKRHANLKKKENKET
+576 IKRQA
-591 INIEGEE
+591 NIEKRKNKAKNKTKTEE

>member
-1 MLVRGVSMNVKSKF
+1 MQVQSRF
-15 PVNNSFYEV
+15 PANKPFYEV
-24 RHIRDFKDIINQ
+24 REIKDFKDLIDQ
-36 SEKLFSERPAYK
+36 SEKLYSERPAYK
-48 LRNKDGIYYEVTYSN
+48 LKNKDNIYYEVTYNN
-63 FRHSIYYLANSLVND
+63 FRHSIYYLANSLLKD
-78 GYSRAHIAVVGANS
+78 GYNRTHMAVVGANS

-102 TCSDNVIVPI
+102 TCSNNVIVPI

-117 ADNMMDVIKDS
+117 PDNMMDVIKDS
-128 DSTVLFGDKK
+128 DATILFGDKK
-138 YIKSIHARKDEL
+138 YVKSISARKDEL
-150 PEGFRFICFDEADI
+150 PEGFRFICFDESEL
-164 DGVELY
+164 DGVESFEDY
-170 ENYLDVGRQLY
+170 IDNGRQLY
-181 RGGTKH
+181 KQGKIF
-187 LDSITVDPEA
+187 LDNVIVDAEA

-231 IKVTEEDQ
+231 IKVTPEDQ
-239 LLSVLPIHHTYEC
+239 VLSILPIHHTYEC

-259 IYCGAC
+259 IYSGAC
-265 ISFNQGLR
+265 IAFNQGLR
-273 YITRDFKEVKPTCFI
+273 YITRDFKEIRPTAFI

-319 YASKFGRAMHIKD
+319 YASMASRAMGIKG
-332 LDRKI
+332 LDRKL

-363 AEDFMHMGIDLYIGY
+363 AEDIMYMGIDLYIGY

-413 PDDLGVGEIWV
+413 PDALGVGEIWV
-424 RGPMVMNGY
+424 RGPMVMKGY
-433 YKNQE
+433 YKNPE
-438 ATDEVITPDGWF
+438 ATAEVITSNGWF
-450 RTGDLGTCDRHNCYK
+450 RTGDIGLCDRHNCYK
-465 ITGRCKNVIVTKNG
+465 LTGRSKNVIVTKNG

-489 YLNTNPVIEES
+489 YLNTNPIIEES
-500 IVYAD
+500 IVFAED
-505 DVDDETLV
+505 DDDETLV
-513 SVQIYPNYEQIK
+513 SAMIYPNYEQIK
-525 NNLKRQDIT
+525 NNLKRNDIT
-534 KEDVQKSVEEAV
+534 KEDVERTVDEAV

-558 IRNIEISEKEF
+558 IRSYDISEEEF

-576 IKRHANLKKKENKET
+576 IKRQA
-591 INIEGEE
+591 NIEKRKNKAKNKTEE

>member
-1 MLVRGVSMNVKSKF
+1 MQVQSRF
-15 PVNNSFYEV
+15 PINKPFYEV
-24 RHIRDFKDIINQ
+24 RQIRDFKDLIDQ
-36 SEKLFSERPAYK
+36 SEKLFSERTAYK
-48 LRNKDGIYYEVTYSN
+48 LRNKDSIYYEVTYSN
-63 FRHSIYYLANSLVND
+63 FRHSIYYLANSLLND
-78 GYSRAHIAVVGANS
+78 GYNREHIAVVGANS

-102 TCSDNVIVPI
+102 TCSDNIIVPI

-117 ADNMMDVIKDS
+117 PDNMMDVIKDS

-138 YIKSIHARKDEL
+138 YIKSIEARKEEL
-150 PEGFRFICFDEADI
+150 PEGFRFICFDDI
-164 DGVELY
+164 KLEGVEY
-170 ENYLDVGRQLY
+170 FEDYLDIGRQLY
-181 RGGTKH
+181 RKGKVL
-187 LDSITVDPEA
+187 LDNVTVDPEA

-216 SQKNICSVVMGAAGC
+216 SQKNICSVIMGAAGC
-231 IKVTEEDQ
+231 IKVTPEDQ
-239 LLSVLPIHHTYEC
+239 LLSILPIHHTYEC

-259 IYCGAC
+259 IYSGAC
-265 ISFNQGLR
+265 IAFNQGLR
-273 YITRDFKEVKPTCFI
+273 YITRDFQEIKPTAFI

-310 GKLIFKIGK
+310 GKLIFKVGK
-319 YASKFGRAMHIKD
+319 YASMASRAMGIKG
-332 LDRKI
+332 LDRKL

-413 PDDLGVGEIWV
+413 PDALGVGEIWV
-424 RGPMVMNGY
+424 RGSMVMNGY
-433 YKNQE
+433 YKKPE
-438 ATDEVITPDGWF
+438 ATAEVITPDGWF
-450 RTGDLGTCDRHNCYK
+450 RTGDIGICDRHNCYK
-465 ITGRCKNVIVTKNG
+465 LTGRSKNVIVTKNG

-489 YLNTNPVIEES
+489 YLNTNPIIEES

-513 SVQIYPNYEQIK
+513 SAMIYPNYDQIK
-525 NNLKRQDIT
+525 NNLKRQEIT
-534 KEDVQKSVEEAV
+534 KEDVERTVDEAV

-558 IRNIEISEKEF
+558 IRSYDISEEEF

-576 IKRHANLKKKENKET
+576 IKRQA
-591 INIEGEE
+591 NIEKRKQKAKNKANTEE

>member
-1 MLVRGVSMNVKSKF
+1 MHVQSKF
-15 PVNNSFYEV
+15 PINKPFHEV
-24 RHIRDFKDIINQ
+24 REIRDFKDLVDQ
-36 SEKLFSERPAYK
+36 SEKLYSERPAYK
-48 LRNKDGIYYEVTYSN
+48 LKNKDGVYYEVTYSS
-63 FRHSIYYLANSLVND
+63 FRHSINYLANSLVND
-78 GYSRAHIAVVGANS
+78 GYKRTHIAVVGANS

-128 DSTVLFGDKK
+128 DATVLFGDKK
-138 YIKSIHARKDEL
+138 YIKRINELKDQL
-150 PEGFRFICFDEADI
+150 PDGFRFICFDDVQI
-164 DGVELY
+164 DGVEY
-170 ENYLDVGRQLY
+170 FEDYIDIGRQLY
-181 RGGTKH
+181 KTGVKH
-187 LDSITVDPEA
+187 LDNITVDPEA

-231 IKVTEEDQ
+231 IKVTPEDQ

-259 IYCGAC
+259 IYSGAC
-265 ISFNQGLR
+265 IAFNQGLR
-273 YITRDFKEVKPTCFI
+273 YITRDFKDIKPTCFI

-301 MKKMEEKTA
+301 MKKMEERTA
-310 GKLIFKIGK
+310 GKLIFKLGK
-319 YASKFGRAMHIKD
+319 YASMASRAMGIKGV
-332 LDRKI
+332 DRKL
-337 FSEVIETFGGRL
+337 FAEVIETFGGRL

-413 PDDLGVGEIWV
+413 PDALGVGEIWV

-433 YKNQE
+433 YKNPE
-438 ATDEVITPDGWF
+438 ATAEVITPDGWF
-450 RTGDLGTCDRHNCYK
+450 RTGDIGTCDRHNCYK
-465 ITGRCKNVIVTKNG
+465 LTGRSKNVIVTKNG

-489 YLNTNPVIEES
+489 YLNTNPIIEES
-500 IVYAD
+500 IVFAD

-513 SVQIYPNYEQIK
+513 SAMIYPNYEQIK

-534 KEDVQKSVEEAV
+534 KEDVQKTVDEAV
-546 KDVNKKL
+546 KDVNRKL

-558 IRNIEISEKEF
+558 IRSYDISETEF

-576 IKRHANLKKKENKET
+576 IKRQVNIDKKKAKKQA
-591 INIEGEE
+591 EEKTEE

>member
-1 MLVRGVSMNVKSKF
+1 MNVKSKF

-181 RGGTKH
+181 RSGTKH

-591 INIEGEE
+591 INIEVEE